1 MKPIVFV
8 YSLIF
13 IFVVGFACMSNFA
26 HGQEMSSKRW
36 DVQMIEDAPIWHR
49 LRIHY
54 FDNPVKKYWP
64 ERKAALQTI
73 INQFPASRGADDAAL
88 MLAGGQASIEGDR
101 AGALITLGQVMANY
115 QDGNTVVV
123 GWAPDIGCALDRTW
137 LETIV
142 LLSPTGSVSESRPF
156 DRYGGISKED
166 LERLAYFE
174 HLEKYP
180 RRTIDV
186 AQLVSAQIRAEE
198 GDFKGA
204 IAELEAL
211 IARSANLRQVVATD
225 QQFAVRSR
233 DTFTFRITRL
243 SAPIRFSPLHVR
255 GIARPQYSAYRYL
268 MHLYQSQ
275 KDVKKAMVVGLE
287 LANIASPDGR
297 EWFINE
303 EIGNL
308 LAKNGRWAKA
318 AEQYQLAVNAYREFV
333 EENIVERE
341 LANQSLPSGATS
353 WRQQVMKTS
362 IGHQLTV
369 LEKLLTE
376 AKAKREEA
384 KTRSQAPSEI
394 SPSRN

>member
-186 AQLVSAQIRAEE
+186 AQLIRAQIRAKE

-204 IAELEAL
+204 IAELEA
-211 IARSANLRQVVATD
+211 IIDKSAELKTLVAIDEQVT
-225 QQFAVRSR
+225 RPN
-233 DTFTFRITRL
+233 ITH
-243 SAPIRFSPLHVR
+243 SAPVR
-255 GIARPQYSAYRYL
+255 IVPFLVRLRGVARPQYSAYRYL

>member
-142 LLSPTGSVSESRPF
+142 LLSPTGSVSESHPF

-268 MHLYQSQ
+268 MYFYQSQ
-275 KDVKKAMVVGLE
+275 KDVKKALAIGLE
-287 LANIASPDGR
+287 LANIASSDGR

-303 EIGNL
+303 QMGNL
-308 LAKNGRWAKA
+308 LAQNGSWAKA
-318 AEQYQLAVNAYREFV
+318 EEQYQLTLNGYRAY
-333 EENIVERE
+333 VERFIAE
-341 LANQSLPSGATS
+341 QEASNTPPPPEATS
-353 WRQQVMKTS
+353 WRQYIVVRW
-362 IGHQLTV
+362 HHRLTI
-369 LEKLLTE
+369 LEKKLAE
-376 AKAKREEA
+376 AKAKR
-384 KTRSQAPSEI
+384 
-394 SPSRN
+394 